1 VLELGVPKPEAPG
14 TLAHK
19 LWEQW
24 PSYAAYVVSFVTIG
38 VIWINHHAML
48 RRVQT
53 VDHSVLIRNL
63 LLLMLIAVLP
73 WTTALLAEYLRED
86 DGQHLAAAIY
96 GGSLLAMALSF
107 FAMQRYLLVVR
118 PGLVVET
125 LGPGERA
132 AIMRR
137 NMVGLVP
144 YLIATAVAPLSSYLV
159 LAICGA
165 VGLYYAL
172 PVTTTD

>member
-1 VLELGVPKPEAPG
+1 
-14 TLAHK
+14 
-19 LWEQW
+19 
-24 PSYAAYVVSFVTIG
+24 
-38 VIWINHHAML
+38 ML
-48 RRVQT
+48 I
-53 VDHSVLIRNL
+53 HNL

-125 LGPGERA
+125 LGPGGAYGDHAPQHGRAGALPDRDGGRA
-132 AIMRR
+132 A
-137 NMVGLVP
+137 
-144 YLIATAVAPLSSYLV
+144 LV
-159 LAICGA
+159 LPRARDLRRGRPLLRA
-165 VGLYYAL
+165 AG
-172 PVTTTD
+172 DDHRR